1 MNAATVQ
8 EYKQRV
14 EAVTAELRRLRPGFT
29 PKVGMVLGSGLGA
42 LAEEVE
48 DKLVVPYSELPGF
61 PVSTVPGHAGRLITG
76 KLEGVEVVVMQGR
89 VHLYEG
95 HSAQEVVLPV
105 RALCLWGA
113 KRFVI
118 TNAAGSLHREMSPG
132 TLMIIKDHLNMQ
144 FVNCLSGP
152 NIDEWGTR
160 FPDMTEPYDKELGK
174 RLRKWADEQKIKL
187 AVGVYG
193 ALPGPAY
200 ETPSEVQMMANLGAD
215 AVGMSTA
222 QEVLA
227 LKHMGAKILGIS
239 CITNLAA
246 GISPTP
252 LTHEEV
258 GETAKIAAKTF
269 AQVVRASLRLL

>member
-1 MNAATVQ
+1 MNVAAMQ
-8 EYKQRV
+8 EYKKKV
-14 EAVTAELRRLRPGFT
+14 EAVTEELRRRRPGFT
-29 PKVGMVLGSGLGA
+29 PKVGLVLGSGLGA
-42 LAEEVE
+42 LAEQVE
-48 DKLVVPYSELPGF
+48 DKLVIPYSELPNF
-61 PVSTVPGHAGRLITG
+61 PVSTVPGHAGRLVTG
-76 KLEGVEVVVMQGR
+76 KLEGVDVAVMQGR

-95 HSAQEVVLPV
+95 HSAQDVVLPV

-118 TNAAGSLHREMSPG
+118 TNAAGSLHREMNPG
-132 TLMIIKDHLNMQ
+132 TLMILKDHLNLQ
-144 FVNCLSGP
+144 FANCLTGP
-152 NIDEWGTR
+152 NVDEWGPR
-160 FPDMTEPYDKELGK
+160 FLDMTEPYDKELGK
-174 RLRKWADEQKIKL
+174 RLRKWADEQNIKL

-200 ETPSEVQMMANLGAD
+200 ETPSEVQMMANLGAE

-222 QEVLA
+222 QETIA

-252 LTHEEV
+252 LTHDEV
-258 GETAKIAAKTF
+258 AETANIAAKTF